1 MALIN
6 ENFLLS
12 STKAKELYKFVKEV
26 PIYDFHCHLSAQ
38 EIFENKN
45 FQTITDLWLKHDHYK
60 WRIMRIYGIDEK
72 FITGEGSDFEK
83 FEAFMEMLPK
93 TIMNPMYHWCY
104 LELARYFNH
113 FESIQNVNIRA
124 LYHQLNEK
132 LKQPD
137 MTPRNL
143 LRKSNVRALCTTDD
157 PCNNLY
163 YHQKLEEDDT
173 FDIIVR
179 PTFRPE
185 FYLSLTNET
194 FKSAIQRLEN
204 ATGLN
209 IKSLSKYVFALK
221 QRIDYFYENGA
232 KSSDHSFSEVIL
244 TGVSEE
250 SASTSFSKLENGGKI
265 TLRES
270 RELAGYLLEQLA
282 KYYKKYNW
290 VMQLHLGPLRNNNT
304 AQYRMIGADSGF
316 DSLGNLLDAREL
328 NQLLDDLNQK
338 NRLPNTIIYAHNS
351 NDHQMIQ
358 SAAGNFSS
366 KELKVTLG
374 AAWWYNDTKE
384 GIIQHLIDYSNI
396 GLLSEFTGMLTDSR
410 SLLSYSRHE
419 YFRRILCQLIGS
431 FVERGEIEDDLE
443 LLEKILKDICFNNA
457 ARLFK
462 IENIEEVY

>member
-163 YHQKLEEDDT
+163 YH
-173 FDIIVR
+173 
-179 PTFRPE
+179 
-185 FYLSLTNET
+185 
-194 FKSAIQRLEN
+194 
-204 ATGLN
+204 
-209 IKSLSKYVFALK
+209 
-221 QRIDYFYENGA
+221 
-232 KSSDHSFSEVIL
+232 
-244 TGVSEE
+244 
-250 SASTSFSKLENGGKI
+250 
-265 TLRES
+265 
-270 RELAGYLLEQLA
+270 
-282 KYYKKYNW
+282 
-290 VMQLHLGPLRNNNT
+290 
-304 AQYRMIGADSGF
+304 
-316 DSLGNLLDAREL
+316 
-328 NQLLDDLNQK
+328 
-338 NRLPNTIIYAHNS
+338 
-351 NDHQMIQ
+351 
-358 SAAGNFSS
+358 
-366 KELKVTLG
+366 
-374 AAWWYNDTKE
+374 
-384 GIIQHLIDYSNI
+384 
-396 GLLSEFTGMLTDSR
+396 
-410 SLLSYSRHE
+410 
-419 YFRRILCQLIGS
+419 
-431 FVERGEIEDDLE
+431 
-443 LLEKILKDICFNNA
+443 
-457 ARLFK
+457 
-462 IENIEEVY
+462 